1 MNTGIILALVAML
14 ANSGYDIAMQQNA
27 VRIKGDKNKFLFVL
41 SVVSFLIGLV
51 MSVVKHIYLFR
62 FANIFYGI
70 VCGIVAFGG
79 YYAYLIS
86 MYGKN
91 RSVYTIFIRLSFILS
106 IVFSFLFLGDELNL
120 FKILAI
126 VLCCGA
132 MLLLCL
138 NQDSGKSA
146 GSLNNKQSSKGR
158 FKDKYLLAA
167 LVSCLFLAAL
177 NTVNKYAANDNVD
190 TFAVLFW
197 RYVTFSL
204 ILLLLLIVKRLKY
217 RHSKNSTIIKT
228 SQLQYKKQF
237 FFFAGLAGILIF
249 ISIFSS
255 IEAFKHND
263 ISIVL
268 PITQLS
274 FVVTMFFNKHYY
286 KEKMTMFKYAGA
298 VIAFISIVLVTLK

>member
-51 MSVVKHIYLFR
+51 LSVVKHIDLFR
-62 FANIFYGI
+62 HANIFYGI
-70 VCGIVAFGG
+70 ICGIVAFGG

-106 IVFSFLFLGDELNL
+106 IVFSFLFLGDKLNL
-120 FKILAI
+120 FKIFAI

-132 MLLLCL
+132 MVLLSFND
-138 NQDSGKSA
+138 NQFKKT
-146 GSLNNKQSSKGR
+146 KQSSKGR

-204 ILLLLLIVKRLKY
+204 ILLSIIVYNYYKNKKYGKRIPIV
-217 RHSKNSTIIKT
+217 SAGN
-228 SQLQYKKQF
+228 KKQF
-237 FFFAGLAGILIF
+237 FLLGAFGGLMIF
-249 ISIFSS
+249 VSICAM
-255 IEAFKHND
+255 IEAMKYND
-263 ISIVL
+263 VSVVL
-268 PITQLS
+268 PISQLS
-274 FVVTMFFNKHYY
+274 FVITMFLNKIRF
-286 KEKMTMFKYAGA
+286 KEKMTMSKYAGA
-298 VIAFISIVLVTLK
+298 IIAFISIVLVTLK